1 MITIRPTRLADVSA
15 LPEVERSAGR
25 AFLSLP
31 DLAWIASGEV
41 LSVERHT
48 AAIAQGLSWVAVDAD
63 DRPIG
68 FLVAGMSEATLHIE
82 EMSVDL
88 NHQGHGIGRALLTH
102 TVEAA
107 RLRGATEITL
117 TTFTDVA
124 WNRRFYEAAGF
135 ASFSDADLPE
145 RLRAVLEREVAQG
158 LPGDRR
164 CAMVLKLSPHASENA
179 NGAP

>member
-1 MITIRPTRLADVSA
+1 MTTIRSTRLADA
-15 LPEVERSAGR
+15 TTLPEVERSAGR
-25 AFLSLP
+25 AFLALP

-48 AAIAQGLSWVAVDAD
+48 AAINEGLSWVAVGSD
-63 DRPIG
+63 DRPVG
-68 FLVAGMSEATLHIE
+68 FLVAGMSGAALHIE

-88 NHQGHGIGRALLTH
+88 DHQGHGIGRALLTH

-135 ASFSDADLPE
+135 ASYSGADLPE
-145 RLRAVLEREVAQG
+145 RLGAIIEREVAQG
-158 LPGDRR
+158 LPCGRR
-164 CAMVLKLSPHASENA
+164 CAMVLKLSPHASRNA